1 MSGRILS
8 FDASEH
14 AAADVLLPFY
24 ANGTLHGDEL
34 AFVEQHVR
42 ACEQCQREVDWL
54 RMVYGAL
61 AASPSLQDATRT
73 VPDHLTELVNRGL
86 QPNWR
91 GRLHAGW
98 RTAQPW
104 TRWLMAAQLAA
115 IAVLGTL
122 VATDA
127 TDTREAPGYR
137 TLGLPSPSAQMSDA
151 VAVMFNPG
159 ITESDL
165 RRLLVGVGARI
176 VDGPSSTEVYV
187 LEIPAERTDQA
198 LSALR
203 AEPGVRLAERLGP
216 RTSR

>member
-1 MSGRILS
+1 MSGRVLP

-24 ANGTLHGDEL
+24 ANGTLCGEEL

-54 RMVYGAL
+54 RVVYGAV

-73 VPDHLTELVNRGL
+73 IPDHLTELVNRGL

-91 GRLHAGW
+91 ERIHAGW
-98 RTAQPW
+98 RTTQPW

-122 VATDA
+122 VATD
-127 TDTREAPGYR
+127 TREVPSYR

-165 RRLLVGVGARI
+165 RRLLLGVDARI
-176 VDGPSSTEVYV
+176 VDGPSSTDVYV

-198 LSALR
+198 LRALR